1 MIHHR
6 IVCAYLVAISSACG
20 VWPNRT
26 CRAAAPA
33 DVHSDLG
40 SLYATQI
47 HPLVQGYCIE
57 CHSAQ
62 KHKGKV
68 NLERFASAAD
78 AAADLETWHN
88 VVEMLQDGKMP
99 PDDAEKQPTPKERD
113 LLIRWATAFISGG
126 IQARAGDPGR
136 VIVRRL
142 SNAEYDNTIGDL
154 TGVDLHPTREFPADG
169 AAGEGFT
176 NAGDALGMSPGL
188 LQKYF
193 NAAKQIAA
201 HAVLLPDG
209 FRFSASDKRR
219 DWTDEAIAKVQQAYR
234 ELSPSPTTGDL
245 NDAPYLKATIAY
257 RDRLLSHQI
266 TTDAVAAREKLNPKY
281 LGILWQT
288 LTDAKSSPP
297 ILDEL
302 RARWSIASVDDVPA
316 LVGDIHSWQQKLWT
330 FGKVGSYMSLTWQEP
345 AMPKPATT
353 QPFDDQTLARGFD
366 AFRQCF
372 PLKLHYPR
380 MVPDDEIICLR
391 LFFRE
396 DDELRRL
403 FLDDQQAGRLDHLW
417 RELIYIS
424 QEPLVEQRNYP
435 TFCGFVSQD
444 SADAL
449 KNFKAK
455 TEQGIGS
462 RAEAFQSS
470 LLESEPSHLDA
481 LIDFASRA
489 YRRPLAEKE
498 KTELRQLYQRLREQ
512 KLTHEEAFRLTM
524 ARVLVSPSFLY
535 RTEHPADGTG
545 ARPVSSWELATRLS
559 YFLWAS
565 TPDDELRQ
573 SAASGALAADPAA
586 LASQTRRML
595 QSDKLRGLATEFATE
610 WLHVRDIQDDHEK
623 SEKLFPEFDAG
634 LRSALFEETVRFF
647 EDLFQNN
654 RSVLGI
660 VNADYTFLNDR
671 LAKLYGIP
679 NVAGPQWRRVE
690 GVQQFG
696 RGGVLGMGSIL
707 AKQSGASRT
716 SPTLRGNWLVETLL
730 GENIPNPPPNVPKLP
745 EDESADQQL
754 TVRQMVEK
762 HARDAQCAMCHQ
774 RIDPFGMTLEKFDAI
789 GRLRDHDIAG
799 HAIDC
804 VAKLKDGTTINGIDG
819 LRSYVLNQRRD
830 DFLRNFCRKLL
841 GYALGRSVTL
851 SDEPLIDQMI
861 DELKKSD
868 YRSSAAVLA
877 IVRSKQ
883 FRDHRAMEATKS
895 E

>member
-1 MIHHR
+1 MAALIATGVLLIGAVR
-6 IVCAYLVAISSACG
+6 SSA
-20 VWPNRT
+20 
-26 CRAAAPA
+26 AADAP
-33 DVHSDLG
+33 SDLG
-40 SLYATQI
+40 SAYSAQI
-47 HPLVQGYCIE
+47 HPLVQTYCIG

-68 NLERFASAAD
+68 NLERFTSAND
-78 AAADLETWHN
+78 VSDDLETWHN

-99 PDDAEKQPTPKERD
+99 PDDADKQPTLREKD

-136 VIVRRL
+136 VVVRRL
-142 SNAEYDNTIGDL
+142 SNAEYDNTIRDL

-193 NAAKQIAA
+193 NAAKAVAA

-209 FRFSASDKRR
+209 IRFSASDKRR
-219 DWTDEAIAKVQQAYR
+219 DWTDEAIASIQKAYQ
-234 ELSPSPTTGDL
+234 ELSPDFATGNLDY
-245 NDAPYLKATIAY
+245 APYLKATIAY
-257 RDRLLSHQI
+257 RDRLLSHQM
-266 TTDAVAAREKLNPKY
+266 TLDTVAAQEKLNAKY
-281 LGILWQT
+281 LGILWRT
-288 LTDAKSSPP
+288 LSDPKPSPP

-302 RARWSIASVDDVPA
+302 RARWSIAGVNDVPA
-316 LVGDIHSWQQKLWT
+316 IAGEIHAWQEKLWT
-330 FGKVGSYMSLTWQEP
+330 VGKVGSYMSLAWQEP
-345 AMPKPATT
+345 AVVKPATT
-353 QPFDDQTLARGFD
+353 QPFDEQTLSRGFD
-366 AFRQCF
+366 AFRECF
-372 PLKLHYPR
+372 PLKVHYPR
-380 MVPDDEIICLR
+380 IVPDDEIICLR

-396 DDELRRL
+396 DENLSQL
-403 FLDDQQAGRLDHLW
+403 FLSDQQTARLDRLW

-424 QEPLVEQRNYP
+424 QEPLVEQKNYA

-455 TEQGIGS
+455 TEEGIRT
-462 RAEAFQSS
+462 RAEEFQGS
-470 LLESEPSHLDA
+470 LLQSEPSHLDA

-489 YRRPLAEKE
+489 YRRPLDEKE
-498 KTELRQLYQRLREQ
+498 KAELRQLYDKLREQ

-535 RTEHPADGTG
+535 RAEHPADGTE

-565 TPDDELRQ
+565 MPDQGLRQ
-573 SAASGALAADPAA
+573 SAESGALAADPAA
-586 LASQTRRML
+586 LAAQTRRML
-595 QSDKLRGLATEFATE
+595 QSDKLRGLATEFAAE

-623 SEKLFPEFDAG
+623 SEKLFPEFDDG
-634 LRSALFEETVRFF
+634 LRSSLFEETVRFC
-647 EDLFQNN
+647 EDLFQND

-660 VNADYTFLNDR
+660 VNADYTFLNNR
-671 LAKLYGIP
+671 LATLYGIP
-679 NVAGPQWRRVE
+679 NVTGPQWRRVE
-690 GVQQFG
+690 GVNHFG
-696 RGGVLGMGSIL
+696 RGGVLAMGSIL

-730 GENIPNPPPNVPKLP
+730 GEKIPNPPANVPKLP
-745 EDESADQQL
+745 EDESASEEL

-762 HARDAQCAMCHQ
+762 HAHDAECAVCHK
-774 RIDPFGMTLEKFDAI
+774 RIDPFGMMLEEFDAI

-799 HAIDC
+799 HAVDC
-804 VAKLKDGTTINGIDG
+804 IAKLKDGVTIDG
-819 LRSYVLNQRRD
+819 LNGLRKYVLNQRRD

-851 SDEPLIDQMI
+851 SDEPLIDQMLH
-861 DELKKSD
+861 DLKKDD
-868 YRSSAAVLA
+868 YRSSAAVMA